1 MLQDIDK
8 VGDKHTLVK
17 VKDGYGRNFLIPKGY
32 AIIAN
37 KTNRARLDEML
48 RHEAAKESKLLDTY
62 KELAK
67 KLEGKTLKIVV
78 KAASTGKIFG
88 SVSNLQIAQALK
100 EELGV
105 EVERKKSYCRKKSKI
120 SVPTVLMCFSTRKYL
135 PPLHLM

>member
-1 MLQDIDK
+1 M
-8 VGDKHTLVK
+8 VK

-88 SVSNLQIAQALK
+88 SVKEVPATIAFDV
-100 EELGV
+100 V
-105 EVERKKSYCRKKSKI
+105 EG
-120 SVPTVLMCFSTRKYL
+120 
-135 PPLHLM
+135 

>member
-1 MLQDIDK
+1 
-8 VGDKHTLVK
+8 
-17 VKDGYGRNFLIPKGY
+17 
-32 AIIAN
+32 
-37 KTNRARLDEML
+37 

-105 EVERKKSYCRKKSKI
+105 EVERKKIILPEEVKNLGTYSANVLFHKE
-120 SVPTVLMCFSTRKYL
+120 VPATIAFDVVEG
-135 PPLHLM
+135 